1 MCGYCPICKEL
12 EAMRFLPA
20 LGESRIIL
28 SKSIFIALKA
38 TDGQETKWKSKFSSA
53 AFKASARMILT
64 PRKSCGGFFYPD
76 MPRIC

>member
-12 EAMRFLPA
+12 EAVRFLTA
-20 LGESRIIL
+20 LGEFHIIL

-53 AFKASARMILT
+53 AFKACTTIILT
-64 PRKSCGGFFYPD
+64 PRKLRGEGFFYPD
-76 MPRIC
+76 RP